1 MEVFANGD
9 SVNLSDGATITDL
22 LAVLGLGAKW
32 VVAELNGQPV
42 ERSRMPITALS
53 EGDKVELVR
62 AVAGG

>member
-22 LAVLGLGAKW
+22 LTALGLGAKW
-32 VVAELNGQPV
+32 VVAELNGRPV
-42 ERSRMPITALS
+42 ERSRMPSTALS

>member
-1 MEVFANGD
+1 VVVFANGD

-22 LAVLGLGAKW
+22 LTALGLGAKW

-42 ERSRMPITALS
+42 ERSRMSITALS